1 MRRAKKPRKQAR
13 NALNEKH
20 AYFPRKTHKNT
31 KNMRFPRENRGLL
44 QNATPPTPPP
54 PPQARGVLPAKTHG
68 SLHGEL
74 AMFCVF
80 FSHRVTL
87 GSL

>member
-1 MRRAKKPRKQAR
+1 MRSAEKPRKQAR

-44 QNATPPTPPP
+44 QNATPPYPPR
-54 PPQARGVLPAKTHG
+54 QGGVLPAKTHG

-87 GSL
+87 GSR